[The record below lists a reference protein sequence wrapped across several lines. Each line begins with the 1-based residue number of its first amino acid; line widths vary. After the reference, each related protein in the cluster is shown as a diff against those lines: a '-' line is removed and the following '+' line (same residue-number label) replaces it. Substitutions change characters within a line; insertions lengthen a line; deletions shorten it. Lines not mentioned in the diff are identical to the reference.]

1 MKINLSGVIK
11 GTKVYHKSSGE
22 GIITNLDKAQK
33 HIRVKFVAGEKTFIF
48 PNAFKNGFLITEK

>member
-11 GTKVYHKSSGE
+11 GTKVYHKSFGE